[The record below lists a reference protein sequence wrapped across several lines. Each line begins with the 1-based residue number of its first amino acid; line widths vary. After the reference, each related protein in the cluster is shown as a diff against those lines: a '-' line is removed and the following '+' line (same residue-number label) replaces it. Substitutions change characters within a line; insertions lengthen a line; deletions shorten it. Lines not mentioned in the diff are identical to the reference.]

1 MTRSTLVEMNV
12 LSPVGLV
19 VYGNYVYWIDKASRN
34 VMKIKKN
41 DRSGRTLVQGAVND
55 LSDIAIVDTLK
66 TTGRTGLHPFC
77 YPCQT

>member
-1 MTRSTLVEMNV
+1 MDV

-19 VYGNYVYWIDKASRN
+19 VYGNYVFWIDKASRN
-34 VMKIKKN
+34 VMKIKKS
-41 DRSGRTLVQGAVND
+41 DRSGRTLVKDGVNA

>member
-19 VYGNYVYWIDKASRN
+19 VYGNFVYWIDKASRN

-41 DRSGRTLVQGAVND
+41 EWNRTVVQGAVND

-66 TTGRTGLHPFC
+66 TTGRAGLHPFC

>member
-19 VYGNYVYWIDKASRN
+19 VYGNFVYWIDKASRN
-34 VMKIKKN
+34 VMKTKKN
-41 DRSGRTLVQGAVND
+41 DRSNPTLVQGAVND

-66 TTGRTGLHPFC
+66 TTGRAGLHPFC
-77 YPCQT
+77 